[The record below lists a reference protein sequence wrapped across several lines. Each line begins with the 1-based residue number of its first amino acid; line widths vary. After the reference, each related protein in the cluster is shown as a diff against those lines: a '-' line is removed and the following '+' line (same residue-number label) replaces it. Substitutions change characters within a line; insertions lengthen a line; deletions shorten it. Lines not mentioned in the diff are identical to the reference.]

1 MDLKSAGNLL
11 YLIGELK
18 IENVIVPDVPR
29 STPQIYRAFH
39 QAITRGLVKSAHDLN
54 EGGLAV
60 AAAEM
65 CIGGR
70 LGLNIVAA
78 SVPPFAEVNGCLL
91 AEVSPIEFPAFEQ
104 QFAGLP
110 FIRIGE
116 VTTYPALKIAGV
128 EIPIEE
134 LVKAFNA
141 HS

>member
-1 MDLKSAGNLL
+1 
-11 YLIGELK
+11 
-18 IENVIVPDVPR
+18 VPQ

-70 LGLNIVAA
+70 LGLNIVAT
-78 SVPPFAEVNGCLL
+78 SVSPFAEVNGCLL
-91 AEVSPIEFPAFEQ
+91 AEVSPTDLPAFEQ

-110 FIRIGE
+110 FIKIGE
-116 VTTYPALKIAGV
+116 VTTYPALKIADV

-134 LVKAFNA
+134 LIKAFNA
-141 HS
+141 DA